1 MPKLFWKYSKTNTI
15 IYNRNY
21 YNININITNRNI
33 LIEIYANNSNEQ

>member
-21 YNININITNRNI
+21 YNINRNI